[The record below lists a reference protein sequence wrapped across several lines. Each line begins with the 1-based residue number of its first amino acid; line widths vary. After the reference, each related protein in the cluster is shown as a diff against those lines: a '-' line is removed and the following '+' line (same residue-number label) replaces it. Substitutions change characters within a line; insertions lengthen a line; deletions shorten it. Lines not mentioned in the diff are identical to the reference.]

1 MPASLELV
9 KLAVQAYGDRYCEIA
24 LGMADPL
31 IRWDERA
38 SRPDGELVWKRDA
51 VQKAMRRYLDSWE
64 SYSFELE
71 DVAEVSPGKVVG
83 ICRESGVDATGTP
96 VDRRFG
102 GLWVVEGGKIVP
114 WSTYLTPREA
124 VRAAKAARQPEPAIG
139 RRRWPMAQRLGST
152 GSRRARR
159 RRGREGPGEAERQDQ
174 AAGRRLAR
182 RPGPRPRSARPR
194 SGSCRRGRPSPRG
207 LPSSPRRC
215 RMSRR

>member
-1 MPASLELV
+1 MPASLELI
-9 KLAVQAYGDRYCEIA
+9 KLAVQAYGDRYSEIA

-71 DVAEVSPGKVVG
+71 DVAEVTPGKVVG
-83 ICRESGVDATGTP
+83 ICRESGVDAAGTP

-102 GLWVVEGGKIVP
+102 GLWIVEDSKIVL

-124 VRAAKAARQPEPAIG
+124 VKAAKASAPARKAPRPTQHKKRTPEEKARG
-139 RRRWPMAQRLGST
+139 AKA
-152 GSRRARR
+152 RAKLRK
-159 RRGREGPGEAERQDQ
+159 Q
-174 AAGRRLAR
+174 AAG
-182 RPGPRPRSARPR
+182 
-194 SGSCRRGRPSPRG
+194 
-207 LPSSPRRC
+207 
-215 RMSRR
+215 